1 MDIRKLRKLAQAAI
15 IAALYVALTVIF
27 APIGFGE
34 IQVIISEALTILPVF
49 SSSAIG
55 GRFVGCIL
63 GNLFV
68 GAILPDVIFGSI
80 ATLIGAMGTYALR
93 NKPVYIAVLPPI
105 ISNMCIVPLILRFA
119 YQVDLPIW
127 MMMLTV
133 GAGEVISCGLL
144 GILLYQG
151 VKSHFNKIGKK

>member
-1 MDIRKLRKLAQAAI
+1 MF
-15 IAALYVALTVIF
+15 T
-27 APIGFGE
+27 P
-34 IQVIISEALTILPVF
+34 
-49 SSSAIG
+49 SAIG
-55 GRFVGCIL
+55 GLLVGCIL
-63 GNLFV
+63 GNLFG

-80 ATLIGAMGTYALR
+80 ATLIGAICTYALR

-144 GILLYQG
+144 GLLLYEG
-151 VKSHFNKIGKK
+151 VKPHAKKLFVD

>member
-1 MDIRKLRKLAQAAI
+1 MDIKKLRKLAQAAI

-34 IQVIISEALTILPVF
+34 IQVRIAEALTILPVF

-55 GRFVGCIL
+55 GLFVGCIL
-63 GNLFV
+63 GNLFG

-80 ATLIGAMGTYALR
+80 ATLIGAIGTYALR

-105 ISNMCIVPLILRFA
+105 ISNMCIVPLILHFA

-144 GILLYQG
+144 GILLYKG
-151 VKSHFNKIGKK
+151 AKPHTNKLFVD

>member
-1 MDIRKLRKLAQAAI
+1 MYRVRLRKLAQAAI

-34 IQVIISEALTILPVF
+34 IQVRIAEALTILPVF
-49 SSSAIG
+49 TPSAIG
-55 GRFVGCIL
+55 GLFVGCVL
-63 GNLFV
+63 GNLFG

-93 NKPVYIAVLPPI
+93 NKPVYIAVLPAI

-127 MMMLTV
+127 MMILTV

-151 VKSHFNKIGKK
+151 IKLHASKLFID